1 MKLKG
6 KVALI
11 TGGTA
16 GIGKATAILFAK
28 EGAKVAIT
36 ARNAEKGQE
45 ALQALKKTGA
55 EAVFIQGDVSKA
67 TDAKKM
73 VAETIKIFNKL
84 DILFNNAGIV
94 TPGTI
99 EYLTEEQWDKEMA
112 INVKGVFLIT
122 KFALP
127 ELRKTKGCIINNAS
141 ILALKGVKNRA
152 VYSASK
158 GAVLTLTKAMA
169 AEFLE
174 DGIRVNAIL
183 PGVTDTPSLHVRLSE
198 SPDPEATRAELIARQ
213 PLKRMAKPEEI
224 AEAVLFLATNEFS
237 TGTTLLIDGGMT
249 I

>member
-11 TGGTA
+11 TGGTT

-28 EGAKVAIT
+28 EGAKIAINGRT
-36 ARNAEKGQE
+36 EKKGQDT
-45 ALQALKKTGA
+45 LKALKNMGA
-55 EAVFIQGDVSKA
+55 EAIFIQGDVSKA

-73 VAETIKIFNKL
+73 VEETIKKFKKL
-84 DILFNNAGIV
+84 DILFNNAGTV

-99 EYLTEEQWDKEMA
+99 ESLTEEEWDREMA
-112 INVKGVFLIT
+112 INVKGVFLVT
-122 KFALP
+122 KSALP

-141 ILALKGVKNRA
+141 VIAVKGVKNRA

-169 AEFLE
+169 AEFLD

-183 PGVTDTPSLHVRLSE
+183 PGVTDTPSLHVRLSK
-198 SPDPEATRAELIARQ
+198 SPDPEATKEELIARQ

-224 AEAVLFLATNEFS
+224 AGAVLFLAVSEFS
-237 TGTTLLIDGGMT
+237 TGTALFIDGGMT